1 MSSFFPA
8 RVPGLRTGKNDTI
21 PRAPEA
27 PEAPVAPEAVTVNR
41 RLDMLQ
47 YEKKIIVFGSKSR
60 LALLQNEKTGAKN
73 RNSRCY
79 GGFSEGFKG
88 SLREFV

>member
-8 RVPGLRTGKNDTI
+8 RVPRLRTGKNDTI
-21 PRAPEA
+21 PEA
-27 PEAPVAPEAVTVNR
+27 PLARVAVTVNR
-41 RLDMLQ
+41 RLDILQ

-60 LALLQNEKTGAKN
+60 LDVLQNEKQVPKN
-73 RNSRCY
+73 GILDATVDSQK
-79 GGFSEGFKG
+79 EFKG

>member
-21 PRAPEA
+21 RGAPEA
-27 PEAPVAPEAVTVNR
+27 PEAQHQIDRIALVRMKKKTSFLEANRAKPSCRMKKQVPKNGILDATV
-41 RLDMLQ
+41 DSQ
-47 YEKKIIVFGSKSR
+47 K
-60 LALLQNEKTGAKN
+60 
-73 RNSRCY
+73 
-79 GGFSEGFKG
+79 GFKG